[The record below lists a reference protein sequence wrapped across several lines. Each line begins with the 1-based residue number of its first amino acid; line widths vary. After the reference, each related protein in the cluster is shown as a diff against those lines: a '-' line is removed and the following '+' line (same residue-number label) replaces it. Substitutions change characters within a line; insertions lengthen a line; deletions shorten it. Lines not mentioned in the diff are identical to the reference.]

1 MSKEIQL
8 SAADGHGS
16 FMAYLA
22 TPAARPAAAIVVI
35 QEIFGVNAGIRKMC
49 DDYAAAGYIALAP
62 DLFWRQEPGIQLTDR
77 SDGEWQKAFQL
88 YQGFN
93 VDKGIEDIQTTI
105 DSLRAMDGS
114 SGKVGTVGFCLGG
127 LLAYLSATRTTAD
140 ASVGYY
146 GVGIQDKLAEAHHIK
161 KPLIL
166 HIPTLDKFVDAD
178 AQAKIQAGLRSSPH
192 VSLYRYEGQDHA
204 FARVGGDHY
213 DAASAHLANERT
225 LALFNSALR

>member
-1 MSKEIQL
+1 MGTDIHL
-8 SAADGHGS
+8 TAADGSGS
-16 FMAYLA
+16 FSAYVA
-22 TPAARPAAAIVVI
+22 KPASGSGPGIIVI

-49 DDYAAAGYIALAP
+49 DDYAAAGYIAMAP

-77 SDGEWQKAFQL
+77 SEGEWQKAFQL

-93 VDKGIEDIQTTI
+93 VDKGVDDIQTSV
-105 DSLRAMDGS
+105 DALRTMDGCN
-114 SGKVGTVGFCLGG
+114 GKVGTVGFCLGG
-127 LLAYLSATRTTAD
+127 LLAYLSAARTNTD

-146 GVGIQDKLAEAHHIK
+146 GVGIQDKIAEAQHIK

-178 AQAKIQAGLRSSPH
+178 AQAKIHAGLGGNSH
-192 VSLYRYEGQDHA
+192 VSLYPYEGQDHA

-213 DAASAHLANERT
+213 DADSAALANART
-225 LALFNSALR
+225 LALFKSALA